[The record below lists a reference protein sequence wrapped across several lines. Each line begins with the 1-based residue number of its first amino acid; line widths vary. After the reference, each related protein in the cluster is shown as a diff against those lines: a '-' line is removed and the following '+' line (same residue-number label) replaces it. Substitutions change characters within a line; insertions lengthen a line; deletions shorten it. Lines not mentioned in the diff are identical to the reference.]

1 MSLDKKYS
9 SVLTSKIAVAHP
21 YRSDIDGLRAIAV
34 MMVIGFHAFPSIFKG
49 GFVGVDI
56 FFIISGYLISS
67 NLIHSLSN
75 NTYNLLTFYEKRIR
89 RIFPALIVMLL
100 ACYLIGYFLFT
111 GIEFKELGKHIAAG
125 AAFISNIAYMQES
138 GYFDV
143 SGETKPL
150 LHLWSLGVEEQFYIF
165 LPPVLWLLWRSKSNI
180 IHIIALLTITSFLV
194 NVLITTDMTAKFYSP
209 LTRVWELLLG
219 TILALCQH
227 SETRN
232 QCLGI
237 RFTQFARQTLIKYA
251 NLLSLLGLLAV
262 ISGLILINP
271 QKVFPGWWALL
282 PTLGTVLLITIGTK
296 SWVNRTLLSHPLL
309 VWIGLISY
317 PLYLWHWP
325 LLSFATIIEGT
336 RPSVWHRII
345 AVALTF
351 ALAIATYLLVE
362 KPLRFGRFSRLKTL
376 SLTLSMIIVGL
387 LGYQTYR
394 ADGYPERSFAAQFKN
409 VSEAIEDWEGGRNLM
424 DLNYLGH
431 QVIANSTQA
440 PEILLIGDSHIEQ
453 FLPRIAQLTK
463 EDKFPSTIVV
473 IGGGCPLIPNVHE
486 DSLKRCDKTF
496 NTALDVLK
504 ESTTIKK
511 VVLGG
516 CWNCYFLHE
525 TKIINSTDK
534 GLNYYFKDGEKR
546 EPFRRGSG
554 SDMAI
559 AELEQFLKFL
569 SRQHEVY
576 LLLDNP
582 FGEPYN
588 PRNLIGNRLVFKGEQ
603 HLKEMIQVDD
613 GQFELNER
621 LKKIAQQAGANVIDQ
636 LATLCN
642 EGQCLRLTT
651 DKKPIYKD
659 SHHLRPF
666 FVKEQGSYL
675 EQQLLMKKF

>member
-1 MSLDKKYS
+1 MKYQ
-9 SVLTSKIAVAHP
+9 HH
-21 YRSDIDGLRAIAV
+21 IDGLRAIAV
-34 MMVIGFHAFPSIFKG
+34 LMVISFHAFPSIFKG
-49 GFVGVDI
+49 GFVGVDV
-56 FFIISGYLISS
+56 FFVISGYLISS

-75 NTYNLLTFYEKRIR
+75 NSYGLLTFYEKRIR
-89 RIFPALIVMLL
+89 RIFPALLVMLI
-100 ACYLIGYFLFT
+100 ACYLTGYVLFT
-111 GIEFKELGKHIAAG
+111 GSEFKELGKHIAAG
-125 AAFISNIAYMQES
+125 AAFISNVAYMQES
-138 GYFDV
+138 GYFDT

-165 LPPVLWLLWRSKSNI
+165 LPPLLWLLWRSKSNVI
-180 IHIIALLTITSFLV
+180 PIIAFLTIASFLG
-194 NVLITTDMTAKFYSP
+194 NVLTTTDLTTKFYSP
-209 LTRVWELLLG
+209 LTRVWELFLG

-232 QCLGI
+232 RCLGI
-237 RFTQFARQTLIKYA
+237 YLTQPVSQALNKYA
-251 NLLSLLGLLAV
+251 NTLSLVGLFSV

-271 QKVFPGWWALL
+271 QKDFPGWWALL

-296 SWVNRTLLSHPLL
+296 GWVNRTLLSHPLL
-309 VWIGLISY
+309 VWVGLISY

-336 RPSVWHRII
+336 RPSVLLRII

-351 ALAIATYLLVE
+351 ALAIATYIWVE
-362 KPLRFGRFSRLKTL
+362 KPLRFGRFSRFKTL
-376 SLTLSMIIVGL
+376 FLTLSMMMVGL

-394 ADGYPERSFAAQFKN
+394 ADGYPERSFAGQFKN
-409 VSEAIEDWEGGRNLM
+409 ISEAIEDWEGGRNLK

-431 QVIANSTQA
+431 QVIANSTQP
-440 PEILLIGDSHIEQ
+440 PEILMIGDSHIEQ
-453 FLPRIAQLTK
+453 FLPRIDQLTK

-496 NTALDVLK
+496 NTVLDVLK

-534 GLNYYFKDGEKR
+534 GLNYYFKDGDKR

-559 AELEQFLKFL
+559 AELEKFL
-569 SRQHEVY
+569 TFLSIKYEVY

-582 FGEPYN
+582 FGESFN
-588 PRNLIGNRLVFKGEQ
+588 PRNLFGNRFGFKGLQSLNESMQIDLEQ
-603 HLKEMIQVDD
+603 M
-613 GQFELNER
+613 ELNER
-621 LKKIAQQAGANVIDQ
+621 LKKIAQQAGVNVIDQ
-636 LATLCN
+636 LASLCPN
-642 EGQCLRLTT
+642 GQCLRLTI

-675 EQQLLMKKF
+675 EQQLLMKRF

>member
-1 MSLDKKYS
+1 MKYQ
-9 SVLTSKIAVAHP
+9 HH
-21 YRSDIDGLRAIAV
+21 IDGLRAIAV
-34 MMVIGFHAFPSIFKG
+34 LMVISFHAFPYIFKG
-49 GFVGVDI
+49 GFVGVDV
-56 FFIISGYLISS
+56 FFVISGYLISS
-67 NLIHSLSN
+67 NLIFSFSN
-75 NTYNLLTFYEKRIR
+75 NSYSLLTFYEKRIR
-89 RIFPALIVMLL
+89 RIFPALLVILI
-100 ACYLIGYFLFT
+100 ACYLTGYFLFT
-111 GIEFKELGKHIAAG
+111 GSEFKELGKHIAAG

-138 GYFDV
+138 GYFDA

-165 LPPVLWLLWRSKSNI
+165 LPPLLWLLWRSKSNI
-180 IHIIALLTITSFLV
+180 INIVALLTVASFLG
-194 NVLITTDMTAKFYSP
+194 NVLTTTGLTAKFYSP

-232 QCLGI
+232 RCLGI
-237 RFTQFARQTLIKYA
+237 RFTQLVRQILIKYA
-251 NLLSLLGLLAV
+251 NPLSLVGLFAV

-271 QKVFPGWWALL
+271 QEDFPGWWALL
-282 PTLGTVLLITIGTK
+282 PTLGTVLLIAIGAK
-296 SWVNRTLLSHPLL
+296 CWVNRTLLSNELL

-345 AVALTF
+345 AVALAF
-351 ALAIATYLLVE
+351 ILAIATYLWVE
-362 KPLRFGRFSRLKTL
+362 RPLRFGRFSRAKTL
-376 SLTLSMIIVGL
+376 FLTLSMVIVGL
-387 LGYQTYR
+387 LGYQIYR
-394 ADGYPERSFAAQFKN
+394 ANGYPERSFAAQFKN
-409 VSEAIEDWEGGRNLM
+409 VSDAIEDWEGGRNLK

-431 QVIANSTQA
+431 QVITNSTQV
-440 PEILLIGDSHIEQ
+440 PEILMIGDSHIEQ

-496 NTALDVLK
+496 NTVLDVLK

-511 VVLGG
+511 IILGG

-525 TKIINSTDK
+525 TKKINSTDK
-534 GLNYYFKDGEKR
+534 GLNYYFKDGEMR
-546 EPFRRGSG
+546 EPFRHGSG

-559 AELEQFLKFL
+559 AELEQFLRLL
-569 SRQHEVY
+569 SRKYEVY

-582 FGEPYN
+582 FGEQYN
-588 PRNLIGNRLVFKGEQ
+588 PRNLIGNRFIFKDEQ
-603 HLKEMIQVDD
+603 HLKEMVKVDAEQV
-613 GQFELNER
+613 ELNER
-621 LKKIAQQAGANVIDQ
+621 LKKIAQQAGVNVIDQ
-636 LATLCN
+636 LAALCPK
-642 EGQCLRLTT
+642 GQCLRLTS

-675 EQQLLMKKF
+675 EQQLSIK